1 MVTRAEKVRVKAM
14 GLNGKI
20 YRLNAE
26 DLLAQALEHEI
37 DHLNGILYIDHLVD
51 KDSLQKI
58 TYGQDPQEDEFDGEE
73 SDDEEFEDE
82 LEHDSE
88 IEDNVELDEAVAA
101 ELAAAKKED

>member
-1 MVTRAEKVRVKAM
+1 M

-73 SDDEEFEDE
+73 LDDE
-82 LEHDSE
+82 LEHYPE
-88 IEDNVELDEAVAA
+88 VEDNVELDEAVAA

>member
-58 TYGQDPQEDEFDGEE
+58 TYGQDPQEEEFDGEE
-73 SDDEEFEDE
+73 LDDE
-82 LEHDSE
+82 LEHDSKV
-88 IEDNVELDEAVAA
+88 EDNVELDEAVAA

>member
-1 MVTRAEKVRVKAM
+1 M

-73 SDDEEFEDE
+73 LDDEP
-82 LEHDSE
+82 EHDSE
-88 IEDNVELDEAVAA
+88 VEDNVELDEAVAA
-101 ELAAAKKED
+101 ELAAAKRED

>member
-1 MVTRAEKVRVKAM
+1 M

-73 SDDEEFEDE
+73 LDDEPK
-82 LEHDSE
+82 HGSE
-88 IEDNVELDEAVAA
+88 VEDNVELDEAVAA
-101 ELAAAKKED
+101 ELAAAKRED

>member
-1 MVTRAEKVRVKAM
+1 M

-73 SDDEEFEDE
+73 LDDE
-82 LEHDSE
+82 LEHYPE
-88 IEDNVELDEAVAA
+88 VEDNVELDEAVAA
-101 ELAAAKKED
+101 ELAAAKIED

>member
-73 SDDEEFEDE
+73 FEDE

-88 IEDNVELDEAVAA
+88 VEDNVELDEAVAA

>member
-1 MVTRAEKVRVKAM
+1 M

-58 TYGQDPQEDEFDGEE
+58 TYGQDPQEEEFDGEE
-73 SDDEEFEDE
+73 LDDE

-88 IEDNVELDEAVAA
+88 VEYNVELDEAVAA
-101 ELAAAKKED
+101 KLAAAKKED

>member
-1 MVTRAEKVRVKAM
+1 M

-26 DLLAQALEHEI
+26 DLLAQALEHE
-37 DHLNGILYIDHLVD
+37 IDHLVD

>member
-58 TYGQDPQEDEFDGEE
+58 TYGQDPQEEEFDGEE
-73 SDDEEFEDE
+73 LDDE

-88 IEDNVELDEAVAA
+88 VEDNVELDEAVAA